1 MKKLISNDE
10 LSKRIEL
17 NFNRLNDNY
26 YDIDNVFCGDDA
38 EWPGD
43 KEGRALLAF
52 VSHYKISG
60 KKVPCMDLMMD
71 KIPEVTDNK
80 MFFGDKT
87 TDLLFEQQLSGTSW
101 YLRGLCEYY
110 EVFKDERS
118 LEYLNKT
125 FENVYLPTT
134 GKFSGYPIER
144 VENNDGG
151 VSGHSDEIIN
161 DWRLSTDIGCAF
173 MSIDGIS
180 HYYKITKNPKAKE
193 LLDEMSEV
201 FDKIDKVKL
210 EAQTHCTLTAAR
222 GFVRMYQE
230 TSDDAYLE
238 KAIRIYDLY
247 TQKGMT
253 YTYENFNWFTKGDTW
268 TEPCAIVD
276 SLMLAGML
284 YKITSENKY
293 RVCASRIF
301 LNGFASL
308 QRPNGG
314 AGTDTC
320 VSDNTDT
327 LKADMYEAF
336 FCCSMRLAE
345 GLWFINENKDFIY
358 AETNGKV
365 EKDAVG
371 RYSDGDIIYA
381 EIPSEYEKYADEP
394 VCIDGLKLYPLIKYY
409 KLENEEMCLR
419 LKQKVIFK

>member
-1 MKKLISNDE
+1 MKKLISNEE
-10 LSKRIEL
+10 LPKRIEL
-17 NFNRLNDNY
+17 NFNRLNDTY

-60 KKVPCMDLMMD
+60 KKIPCMDLMMD

-80 MFFGDKT
+80 MFFGEKT

-144 VENNDGG
+144 GENNDGG
-151 VSGHSDEIIN
+151 VGGHSSEIIN
-161 DWRLSTDIGCAF
+161 GWRLSTDIGCAF

-180 HYYKITKNPKAKE
+180 HYYKVTKNPKAKE

-222 GFVRMYQE
+222 GFIRMYQE

-238 KAIRIYDLY
+238 KAKRIYDVY

-253 YTYENFNWFTKGDTW
+253 YTYENFNWFAKGDTW

-276 SLMLAGML
+276 SLMLTGML
-284 YKITSENKY
+284 YKITDEDKY

-301 LNGFASL
+301 FNGFASL

-327 LKADMYEAF
+327 LKADMYEAC

-345 GLWFINENKDFIY
+345 GLWYINENKDFIY
-358 AETNGKV
+358 AETKDKV

-381 EIPSEYEKYADEP
+381 EIPYEYEKYAEEP
-394 VCIDGLKLYPLIKYY
+394 VYVDGLKLHPLIKYY
-409 KLENEEMCLR
+409 KLENEDICLK